1 MRKLA
6 EEAGLY
12 VKFNEKPWPR
22 AMSAEECNEAYS
34 EFAKSIVQECVD
46 ICYKQIVGAV
56 GSYPSAHNNAVDA
69 CVKNIKEHFG
79 IK

>member
-1 MRKLA
+1 MNERMRKLA
-6 EEAGLY
+6 EEAGIIHIHMSVGEIFDALQ
-12 VKFNEKPWPR
+12 KFEKC
-22 AMSAEECNEAYS
+22 AEL
-34 EFAKSIVQECVD
+34 IVQECVD